1 MQHAKGQACKAGQ
14 GTYRQ
19 DNGQTDIHP
28 TQTQKK
34 GNKEAEENTA
44 GEEGATTQ
52 AHNLPTSNEIWVI
65 QCQWAQ
71 PRGRLGSAT
80 TSQHQR
86 V

>member
-34 GNKEAEENTA
+34 GNKEAEENPT
-44 GEEGATTQ
+44 GEKGTTTQ
-52 AHNLPTSNEIWVI
+52 AHNLQTGVEIRVI

-71 PRGRLGSAT
+71 PRGWLGSAT
-80 TSQHQR
+80 TPQHQR